1 VNKDATNRYRV
12 FNMQNQAVELHFNN
26 QVVVISSMGQVEL
39 TEDELA
45 TPQVQVLLRRRFIT
59 AHKMEHELPVEAE
72 VVAAGDDSS
81 SSETSSDTDGKPS
94 PHKGKRKQGGH

>member
-1 VNKDATNRYRV
+1 MNKDATNRYRV

-26 QVVVISSMGQVEL
+26 QVVVIPSTGQVEL

-59 AHKMEHELPVEAE
+59 AHKMEEELPEEAE
-72 VVAAGDDSS
+72 VAAPGDDL

-94 PHKGKRKQGGH
+94 PHKGKREQSGH